1 MKDHDDLELKKS
13 VDNYDAST
21 IQVLKGLE
29 AVRKRPAMYI
39 GDVGIRGLHHLI
51 FEVVDNSVDEALAG
65 VCDYIKV
72 TIDKETVTVEDNGRG
87 IPTDMHP
94 TQKKSALEVVM
105 TTLHAGGKF
114 DDKAYR
120 ISGGLHGVGVSA
132 VNALCESLQV
142 EVYRD
147 DKIFFQEYH
156 KGEPKA
162 AVKMIGKTKKNGTKV
177 VFVPDQE
184 IFRKI
189 EFSKD
194 FVCQRLRELA
204 FLNKGLKIDFED
216 LVSGSKERFFSQGG
230 VVDLIKYL
238 DSGRNRLH
246 KPVYF
251 METVSNIQIEVA
263 LEYNDSYLENIF
275 TYANTINTHEG
286 GSHLVGF
293 KSALTRVMNE
303 YARKHNLLKE
313 GIALT
318 GEDTREGLT
327 AVVSIKIREP
337 QFEGQTKTK
346 LGNPEAKGVVES
358 LVNERLSTFLE
369 ENPRYSSV
377 ILGKVIAAAKSREA
391 ARKAR
396 ELTRRKSLLDSDSLP
411 GKLADCSS
419 DDPEVSEIFVVE
431 GDSAGGS
438 AKQGRDR
445 MYQAILPLRG
455 KILNVEKSGLNKIL
469 SNEEIR
475 TIISAIGCGIGE
487 DEFNID
493 KLRYKKIVIMTDADV
508 DGAHIRTLLLTFFF
522 RFMRDLIDAGVI
534 YIAQPPLYR
543 MRHDKKEDYLYSDD
557 DLQKY
562 LKKNSSDKF
571 DIQRYKGL
579 GEMNPQQLW
588 QTTMDPEKRI
598 LKKVTMEDAAEA
610 DRLFS
615 ILMGDEVEPR
625 RKFIEENARYVENLD
640 V

>member
-1 MKDHDDLELKKS
+1 M
-13 VDNYDAST
+13 
-21 IQVLKGLE
+21 QVLKGLE
-29 AVRKRPAMYI
+29 AVRRRPAMYI
-39 GDVGIRGLHHLI
+39 GDIGLRGLHHLI
-51 FEVVDNSVDEALAG
+51 FEVVDNGIDEALAG
-65 VCDYIKV
+65 FCDHIKIL
-72 TIDKETVTVEDNGRG
+72 IDNEVVEVEDNGRG

-105 TTLHAGGKF
+105 TMLHAGGKF
-114 DDKAYR
+114 DDKVYR

-132 VNALCESLQV
+132 VNALCEFLEV
-142 EVYRD
+142 EVYRND
-147 DKIFFQEYH
+147 LIYYQSYEY
-156 KGEPKA
+156 GEPKA
-162 AVKMIGKTKKNGTKV
+162 PVKKRGKTKKTGTKIR
-177 VFVPDQE
+177 FRPDKG
-184 IFRKI
+184 IFKKV
-189 EFSKD
+189 EFKKAI
-194 FVCQRLRELA
+194 VGQRLRELA

-216 LVSGSKERFFSQGG
+216 KETNTKERYLSHGG
-230 VVDLIKYL
+230 VLDLVKYL
-238 DSGRNRLH
+238 DSGRTRLH

-251 METVSNIQIEVA
+251 AETKDDIEIEVA

-275 TYANTINTHEG
+275 TFANTINTHEG
-286 GSHLVGF
+286 GTHLIGF
-293 KSALTRVMNE
+293 KSALTRTLND
-303 YARKHNLLKE
+303 YARRHNQLKDNLSL
-313 GIALT
+313 A

-327 AVVSIKIREP
+327 AVVSIKIKNP

-346 LGNPEAKGVVES
+346 LGNAEAKGAVES
-358 LVNERLSTFLE
+358 LVNEKLSSFLE
-369 ENPRYSSV
+369 ETPRIANVVMS
-377 ILGKVIAAAKSREA
+377 KVLSAARSREA

-396 ELTRRKSLLDSDSLP
+396 ELTRRKSLIDSESLP

-419 DDPEVSEIFVVE
+419 GNPDECEIFVVE

-445 MYQAILPLRG
+445 RFQAILPLRG

-469 SNEEIR
+469 SNNEIR
-475 TIISAIGCGIGE
+475 TLISAIGCGIGE
-487 DEFNID
+487 DDFDIS
-493 KLRYKKIVIMTDADV
+493 KVRYKKVVIMTDADV

-522 RFMRDLIDAGVI
+522 RFMKDLIEGGLI

-543 MRHDKKEDYLYSDD
+543 LRYDKASEYLYSDD
-557 DLQKY
+557 ELQRF
-562 LKKNSSDKF
+562 LKKHGDRKC

-579 GEMNPQQLW
+579 GEMNPDQLW

-615 ILMGDEVEPR
+615 ILMGGEVEPR

>member
-1 MKDHDDLELKKS
+1 MEEEKTKNKVEDR
-13 VDNYDAST
+13 YDASQ
-21 IQVLKGLE
+21 IQILKGLE
-29 AVRKRPAMYI
+29 AVRRRPAMYI

-65 VCDYIKV
+65 HCDHIKV
-72 TIDKETVTVEDNGRG
+72 TIDKDIVEVEDNGRG
-87 IPTDMHP
+87 IPTDTHP

-105 TTLHAGGKF
+105 TMLHAGGKF
-114 DDKAYR
+114 DDKVYR

-132 VNALCESLQV
+132 VNALCEFLEA

-147 DKIFFQEYH
+147 GKIYFQRYK
-156 KGEPKA
+156 KGEPEEP
-162 AVKMIGKTKKNGTKV
+162 VKVIGKAKKQGTKIR
-177 VFVPDQE
+177 FKPDKE
-184 IFRKI
+184 IFRKV
-189 EFSKD
+189 EFNKEI
-194 FVCQRLRELA
+194 VAQRLREIA

-216 LVSGSKERFFSQGG
+216 VKTGTKERFYSTEG
-230 VVDLIKYL
+230 VLDLVKYL
-238 DSGRNRLH
+238 DSGRQRLH
-246 KPVYF
+246 KPFYVHD
-251 METVSNIQIEVA
+251 VQNGIEIEIA
-263 LEYNDSYLENIF
+263 MEYNDSYLENIF
-275 TYANTINTHEG
+275 TFANTINTHEG
-286 GSHLVGF
+286 GTHLIGF
-293 KSALTRVMNE
+293 KSALTRTLNE
-303 YARKHNLLKE
+303 YARKHNQLKE
-313 GIALT
+313 DLAFT

-327 AVVSIKIREP
+327 AVVSIKIKEP

-346 LGNPEAKGVVES
+346 LGNPEAKGAVES
-358 LVNERLSTFLE
+358 LMNEKFYAFLE
-369 ENPRYSSV
+369 ENPRIANV
-377 ILGKVIAAAKSREA
+377 IVNKVLTAAKSREA

-396 ELTRRKSLLDSDSLP
+396 ELTRRKSLIDNEFLP

-419 DDPEVSEIFVVE
+419 ENPDESEIFVVE

-445 MYQAILPLRG
+445 RFQAILPLRG
-455 KILNVEKSGLNKIL
+455 KIINVEKSGLNKIL

-475 TIISAIGCGIGE
+475 TLISAIGCGIGE
-487 DEFNID
+487 DDFDIS

-522 RFMRDLIDAGVI
+522 RFMRELIDAGVI

-543 MRHDKKEDYLYSDD
+543 IRYDKKEEYMYSDEE
-557 DLQKY
+557 LQKF
-562 LKKNSSDKF
+562 LKKHSGEKY

-579 GEMNPQQLW
+579 GEMNPEQLW
-588 QTTMDPEKRI
+588 KTTMDPEKRI

-625 RKFIEENARYVENLD
+625 RKFIEENAKFVENLD